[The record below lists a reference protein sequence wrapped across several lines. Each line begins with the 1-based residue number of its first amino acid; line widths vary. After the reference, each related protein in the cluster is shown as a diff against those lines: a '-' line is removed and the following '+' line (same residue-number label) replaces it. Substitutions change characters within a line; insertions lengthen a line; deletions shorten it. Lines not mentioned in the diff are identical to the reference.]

1 MTNNNN
7 EVRLRF
13 APSPT
18 GFLHIGNLRT
28 ALFGF
33 LISQNLKGKFILRIE
48 DTDRKREVEGAV
60 EKLIDIVSWI
70 GIKFDEG
77 PLIGGDYGPY
87 IQTQRL
93 DIYKKYYE
101 QLLAEGK
108 AYRCFCSEER
118 LDKMREE
125 QSLAK
130 LPPRYDR
137 ACRDLSEEESL
148 KRALAGEK
156 FVIRQKLPLDGE
168 IKVCDELRGEIVFK
182 LSDLDDQVLIKSNG
196 IPTYQFA
203 SVVDDHL
210 MKISHVT
217 RGDEWLASFPKNI
230 LLYQAFNWTAP
241 KFIHLPLLLNK
252 GGGKLSKRQGD
263 VFVENYREKGYL
275 KEAIINFSAL
285 LGWHPKSDQEI
296 LSLDE
301 IIEMFSIKSIGSS
314 PAIFDVD
321 KLDYFNAYYLRKK
334 TVSELIILAKN
345 DLEKAGLES
354 QGDFLE
360 KAVFLAKDRI
370 KKVSDLPELISFLF
384 KKPVA
389 DESLIIWKNI
399 SLETAKNN
407 LREVF
412 DFMLTLNSWEKE
424 DLEREVLKWIKENK
438 DGRNGDYLW
447 PLRTA
452 LSGLKN
458 SPNPFEIAW
467 VLGREESKKRVTD
480 VLSK

>member
-1 MTNNNN
+1 
-7 EVRLRF
+7 
-13 APSPT
+13 
-18 GFLHIGNLRT
+18 
-28 ALFGF
+28 
-33 LISQNLKGKFILRIE
+33 
-48 DTDRKREVEGAV
+48 
-60 EKLIDIVSWI
+60 
-70 GIKFDEG
+70 
-77 PLIGGDYGPY
+77 
-87 IQTQRL
+87 
-93 DIYKKYYE
+93 
-101 QLLAEGK
+101 
-108 AYRCFCSEER
+108 
-118 LDKMREE
+118 
-125 QSLAK
+125 
-130 LPPRYDR
+130 
-137 ACRDLSEEESL
+137 
-148 KRALAGEK
+148 
-156 FVIRQKLPLDGE
+156 
-168 IKVCDELRGEIVFK
+168 
-182 LSDLDDQVLIKSNG
+182 
-196 IPTYQFA
+196 
-203 SVVDDHL
+203 
-210 MKISHVT
+210 
-217 RGDEWLASFPKNI
+217 
-230 LLYQAFNWTAP
+230 
-241 KFIHLPLLLNK
+241 
-252 GGGKLSKRQGD
+252 
-263 VFVENYREKGYL
+263 
-275 KEAIINFSAL
+275 
-285 LGWHPKSDQEI
+285 
-296 LSLDE
+296 
-301 IIEMFSIKSIGSS
+301 MFSIKSIGSS

-412 DFMLTLNSWEKE
+412 DFMLTLNSWERE